1 MKPMNSTGEG
11 GFPCFNPVSVLKK
24 FEKLLHSRL
33 FATTHIHKIRYD
45 NGIIC
50 KTKLKIDNEQK
61 ISSSVF
67 QRFSIFLLISQLLNS
82 AENSAF

>member
-1 MKPMNSTGEG
+1 MCIYCPIIEDD
-11 GFPCFNPVSVLKK
+11 FVIFI
-24 FEKLLHSRL
+24 LLSLYHRNRDSHFYL
-33 FATTHIHKIRYD
+33 MYINILYQ
-45 NGIIC
+45 NYGIIC
-50 KTKLKIDNEQK
+50 KTKFKIDNEQK